1 MGHGFLATSNK
12 HLCVCGK
19 KCSLPPRLEGIVISQ
34 CYNRLALV
42 VICLSKQ
49 LNLSTPKL
57 HWLLSAGH
65 HHALRTFQIAIV
77 VFEWKKFSCVFEVE
91 KVLRREQFTPCLAL
105 I

>member
-1 MGHGFLATSNK
+1 MW
-12 HLCVCGK
+12 K

-65 HHALRTFQIAIV
+65 RHPLRTFQIAIV

-91 KVLRREQFTPCLAL
+91 KVLRRQQFTPCLAL